1 MQECDTNQMPEPMP
15 SRSGA
20 RWGQE
25 RRLEF
30 IDYRLAWDTQL
41 NRSDLTT
48 FFGISVPQASL
59 DLAEYAKRAPGNLD
73 YDPRT
78 RAYRASP
85 TFQAVFPASD
95 VERYLGDLARVAQAP
110 GVPYGSFLGDH
121 PAVAYVPRPWR
132 RADSDTVLAVS
143 NAIRHHEALTISY
156 QSLSQTGPR
165 TRSVS
170 PHAMVSDG
178 FRWHF
183 RAYCHTND
191 DYRDFVLARITA
203 ISGSMPDQ
211 DRQPHDSAW
220 HQLVALV
227 LAPHPDLPPAH
238 RNVVER
244 DYGMVDGTRVLE
256 CRQAVVFYV
265 LKQLGLDR
273 EADPWRT
280 PGEQQIVLQ
289 NRCDILG
296 FLPKTSVR

>member
-1 MQECDTNQMPEPMP
+1 MGEGVEMEKCDTHQIPEPMP

-85 TFQAVFPASD
+85 TFHAVFPASD
-95 VERYLGDLARVAQAP
+95 VERYLGDLARAAQTP
-110 GVPYGSFLGDH
+110 DVPYGSFLGDH

-143 NAIRHHEALTISY
+143 NAIRRHEALTISY
-156 QSLSQTGPR
+156 QSLSQTGPK

-191 DYRDFVLARITA
+191 DYRDFVLARTRTANPTTRLGTNWSPWCSHRILIFRQRIAAWLSAITA
-203 ISGSMPDQ
+203 
-211 DRQPHDSAW
+211 W
-220 HQLVALV
+220 LT
-227 LAPHPDLPPAH
+227 AH
-238 RNVVER
+238 ASSN
-244 DYGMVDGTRVLE
+244 
-256 CRQAVVFYV
+256 AA
-265 LKQLGLDR
+265 K
-273 EADPWRT
+273 PW
-280 PGEQQIVLQ
+280 
-289 NRCDILG
+289 C
-296 FLPKTSVR
+296 FTS